1 MLEAQGTLTSGPK
14 TAVGSGRRAAAIAA
28 CLLAALVVLAGGGER
43 AGAARSGGKPPN
55 IVVIVTDDQARST
68 MSPEVM
74 PNLYSRLIADGTSFS
89 DFVVTTPLCC
99 PSRAAYMTGQY
110 GHNNGVLRN
119 FYPDLRQKRQVLA
132 SWLGRRG
139 YRTAHVGKF
148 LNGYE
153 EQDKPQTVAPGWD
166 LWFTQLEKRKYYD
179 WKASLN
185 GDVVRYG
192 DGDRDNVT
200 TVTSRYATR
209 WASRLAGQKDP
220 FFLQVDYYAPHGAPG
235 RDDGNC
241 LGAPKPEPEDIDRF
255 ENVPLPRPPSF
266 NQDDVSEMPS
276 FIRNKPKLTADDIAK
291 TTEHYRCSIE
301 SLYGVDRGIGQIWD
315 AIGAQGE
322 LNRTVFVFTSDNG
335 YFFGEHR
342 IPKGK
347 PYPYEENI
355 HMPLTVRVP
364 PRYRDGAALVPTSNA
379 PVANIDV
386 APTLLELADAEPCL
400 RGNRCRTLDGRS
412 LMPLIDGEG
421 RFPETRGIALER
433 SSCDFRGV
441 RWDEKLYI
449 SYSVAGTSG
458 CVPGE
463 AEMYD
468 VRADP
473 FQLHDLLPTASGS
486 PNDELRRKLARKM
499 RRLGTCT
506 GIRGRD
512 PRPPPGFHFCE

>member
-28 CLLAALVVLAGGGER
+28 CLLAALVLLAGGGER
-43 AGAARSGGKPPN
+43 AGAAKGGGKPPN

-74 PNLYSRLIADGTSFS
+74 PNLYSRMFADGTSFS

-276 FIRNKPKLTADDIAK
+276 FIRDRPKLTEEDIAQI
-291 TTEHYRCSIE
+291 TEHYRC
-301 SLYGVDRGIGQIWD
+301 
-315 AIGAQGE
+315 
-322 LNRTVFVFTSDNG
+322 
-335 YFFGEHR
+335 
-342 IPKGK
+342 
-347 PYPYEENI
+347 
-355 HMPLTVRVP
+355 
-364 PRYRDGAALVPTSNA
+364 
-379 PVANIDV
+379 
-386 APTLLELADAEPCL
+386 
-400 RGNRCRTLDGRS
+400 
-412 LMPLIDGEG
+412 
-421 RFPETRGIALER
+421 ALESTR
-433 SSCDFRGV
+433 LFPSS
-441 RWDEKLYI
+441 
-449 SYSVAGTSG
+449 SG
-458 CVPGE
+458 FTIVK
-463 AEMYD
+463 
-468 VRADP
+468 
-473 FQLHDLLPTASGS
+473 S
-486 PNDELRRKLARKM
+486 PESSSAV
-499 RRLGTCT
+499 G
-506 GIRGRD
+506 
-512 PRPPPGFHFCE
+512 PAPPPARTPNLKLSSA